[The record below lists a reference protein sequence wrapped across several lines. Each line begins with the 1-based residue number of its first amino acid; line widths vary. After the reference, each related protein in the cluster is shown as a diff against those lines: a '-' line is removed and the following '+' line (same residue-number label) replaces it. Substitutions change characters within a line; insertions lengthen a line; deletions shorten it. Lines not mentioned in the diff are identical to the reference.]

1 MSKEELSI
9 IFKALSDKNRMQILA
24 IINQDKE
31 VCVCKIQEH
40 FTFTQP
46 TLSYHLGVLQ
56 DANLINCH
64 KEGINCIYQINEE
77 VLNKV
82 KNYLTYFN

>member
-46 TLSYHLGVLQ
+46 TLSYHLRVLQ

>member
-1 MSKEELSI
+1 MSEEELSI